1 MTDVNITVTAG
12 TPFSVDSPNSVLSI
26 VVTNTAAVPCAA
38 GTNAY
43 YYIVLSD
50 GTTEEN
56 YTFVVTDPGT
66 IPAANEETFVV
77 ENTTLGTITASTGTI
92 YYSAA

>member
-1 MTDVNITVTAG
+1 MTDVNITVAAG
-12 TPFSVDSPNSVLSI
+12 TPFNVDSTNSVLSI
-26 VVTNTAAVPCAA
+26 IVTNTADVPCAT

-50 GTTEEN
+50 GTNEEK
-56 YTFVVTDPGT
+56 YTFIVTAPGT
-66 IPAANEETFVV
+66 IPAATAQTFVV
-77 ENTTLGTITASTGTI
+77 ENTTLGTIQDSDGTI